1 MVSLLN
7 RRIGDYLLESQI
19 GAGAVGTVFRGKH
32 PTGRVAA
39 IKVIHAELTRERA
52 FAERFTRVA
61 NASRL
66 THPYAIPVEEIGES
80 GGQYFIRMALL
91 ENGSLRTL
99 LERRGELPLPRGLDY
114 MRQVAEVLAFAH
126 GRGVLHRDLKPENV
140 LFAARDPA
148 GVVGSVAVVDWGLTQ
163 LIDTGVTVVGGRA
176 PGSPRYMSPEQI
188 KGAGADHRS
197 DLYSLGVVLYEVA
210 TGLPPFKIDTLADAF
225 EKHVT
230 TPPPP
235 PRSVAPEIPAAL
247 ESLILRCLA
256 KAPEQRFQSAEE
268 VAAELR
274 QMVGPVLAPRPRIH
288 VRLSDAGAAAT
299 PPPAERGPEGERKI
313 VWRGEEGAKAP
324 AAPVAPPNVPGD
336 PRGRVHVK
344 GHGPDLLD
352 AGPTLP
358 VDMGQKDPRAAADKA
373 ARPASRS
380 KRIQIV
386 LDRTTL
392 VLVPDQPV
400 VLRVTL
406 LNAGKTTE
414 HFPLTIDGVPA
425 SWVQIPRDPPQLN
438 PQERVTVGIT
448 VRVAK
453 APENRA
459 GTYTA
464 TVRAHSLRD
473 PDEFTTATSEWTVLP
488 FAAPSLSLTPARATT
503 WRRSTFTL
511 HAHNGGN
518 APARFVFGGSDDEQ
532 SLRFDFVDD
541 PHLQLDNGQSADVR
555 VRVRGKMRWFGGAD
569 TRTFTLRAEPV
580 ALTGGS
586 PPAAVAPAV
595 TTGQIVRRAII
606 PTWAPPVLALVA
618 LGALLA
624 IRDRNTIAL
633 RLTPGRVQVEETGAE
648 RVVAA
653 VTNKKGE
660 LLPDQSVLWRTR
672 DTSVAVV
679 SDSGVVQGRKPGKTV
694 LVVSHGRV
702 AESAEI
708 EVVAGQAESMTVD
721 PPKLVLSR
729 GQSRALRATARD
741 AAGKRIQRTP
751 RWESSDPLVATVGGD
766 GRVVAKDSGLATIT
780 ARIGEKFAS
789 TTVTVL
795 APPARATAAGDAA
808 TAGSG
813 DGDCTVYDPGSLKVH
828 KLDNNEG
835 FAVAADPANPVLTL
849 DTDSDARRGLSL
861 ARGYKKHCYL
871 GRTSK
876 RPNKNLY
883 MIEYWL
889 EPTGASLAIDG
900 EQCFPY
906 NRSALRVIENGTQG
920 FSLADP
926 PRRLLLADTK
936 ADAEKIWEHAQQ
948 HSQMCFIGQGNR
960 RANQRDY
967 IAQYWK

>member
-7 RRIGDYLLESQI
+7 RRIGGYLLDSQI
-19 GAGAVGTVFRGKH
+19 GAGAVGTVFRAKH
-32 PTGRVAA
+32 PSGRVAA
-39 IKVIHAELTRERA
+39 IKVVHAELTRERA
-52 FAERFTRVA
+52 FAERFARVA
-61 NASRL
+61 GASRL
-66 THPYAIPVEEIGES
+66 SHPYAIPVEEIGES
-80 GGQYFIRMALL
+80 DGQYFIRMALV

-99 LERRGELPLPRGLDY
+99 LERRAELPLSRRIDY
-114 MRQVAEVLAFAH
+114 LRQVAEVLAYAH

-140 LFAARDPA
+140 LLGTRDSA
-148 GVVGSVAVVDWGLTQ
+148 GVAESVAVVDWGLTQ
-163 LIDTGVTVVGGRA
+163 LVDTGVTVVGSRS

-188 KGAGADHRS
+188 KGVGTDHRS
-197 DLYSLGVVLYEVA
+197 DLYSLGVVLYEAA
-210 TGLPPFKIDTLADAF
+210 TGLPPFKIDTLAEAF

-256 KAPEQRFQSAEE
+256 KAPDQRFQSAEE

-274 QMVGPVLAPRPRIH
+274 QMAGPVVAPRPRIH
-288 VRLSDAGAAAT
+288 VHLGDPGAAGS
-299 PPPAERGPEGERKI
+299 PPPAERGREKPERKI
-313 VWRGEEGAKAP
+313 VWRGEEGEKAP
-324 AAPVAPPNVPGD
+324 AAPPTPANVPAD

-344 GHGPDLLD
+344 GHGPDLD

-358 VDMGQKDPRAAADKA
+358 ADLGQKDARGAADKV

-414 HFPLTIDGVPA
+414 HFPLTIEGVPA

-438 PQERVTVGIT
+438 PQERITVGIT
-448 VRVAK
+448 VRVPK
-453 APENRA
+453 TPENRA

-464 TVRAHSLRD
+464 TVRARSLLH
-473 PDEFTTATSEWTVLP
+473 PDEFTTAPGEWTVLP
-488 FAAPSLSLTPARATT
+488 FAAPSLSLTPTRATT

-518 APARFVFGGSDDEQ
+518 APARFVFGGTDDEQ

-541 PHLQLDNGQSADVR
+541 SHLQLDNGQSADVR

-580 ALTGGS
+580 ALTDGH
-586 PPAAVAPAV
+586 PPAAMAPAVAPAV
-595 TTGQIVRRAII
+595 AMGQFVRRAVI

-618 LGALLA
+618 LGGLLA
-624 IRDRNTIAL
+624 IRDRNTVAL
-633 RLTPGRVQVEETGAE
+633 RLTPGHVQVEETGVE
-648 RVVAA
+648 RVVAE
-653 VTNKKGE
+653 VTNKKVE
-660 LLPDQSVLWRTR
+660 LLPDQSVVWSTR
-672 DTSVAVV
+672 DTSIAVV
-679 SDSGVVQGRKPGKTV
+679 SDSGLIQGRKPGKTV

-702 AESAEI
+702 SESTEI
-708 EVVAGQAESMTVD
+708 EVVAGQAESVTVD
-721 PPKLVLSR
+721 PPRLVLSR

-795 APPARATAAGDAA
+795 APPARATAGGDAA
-808 TAGSG
+808 TAAGG

-828 KLDNNEG
+828 KLDGNEG

-849 DTDSDARRGLSL
+849 DTESDARRGLSL
-861 ARGYKKHCYL
+861 ARGLHKIGQV
-871 GRTSK
+871 GRTNK
-876 RPNKNLY
+876 RHN
-883 MIEYWL
+883 
-889 EPTGASLAIDG
+889 
-900 EQCFPY
+900 
-906 NRSALRVIENGTQG
+906 
-920 FSLADP
+920 
-926 PRRLLLADTK
+926 
-936 ADAEKIWEHAQQ
+936 
-948 HSQMCFIGQGNR
+948 
-960 RANQRDY
+960 
-967 IAQYWK
+967 